1 MQTPRAPTTDM
12 VETQPQKKDIDGLS
26 NAAAVQIFSGL
37 SCIALQ
43 VRENKRKNNCYI
55 AASSTPAVYALP
67 VLCCFTTER

>member
-43 VRENKRKNNCYI
+43 VGP
-55 AASSTPAVYALP
+55 T
-67 VLCCFTTER
+67 